1 VEEGDLTITI
11 IKFII
16 IVEISF
22 ILKKIKIMNRSFL
35 NTYMR
40 KFINNK
46 LNKIIKKK
54 IDILFSFIINE
65 EIILKIIY

>member
-1 VEEGDLTITI
+1 
-11 IKFII
+11 
-16 IVEISF
+16 
-22 ILKKIKIMNRSFL
+22 MNRSFL
-35 NTYMR
+35 NMYMR

>member
-1 VEEGDLTITI
+1 
-11 IKFII
+11 
-16 IVEISF
+16 
-22 ILKKIKIMNRSFL
+22 MNRSFL
-35 NTYMR
+35 NMYMR

-46 LNKIIKKK
+46 LNKIIKKKNKK

>member
-1 VEEGDLTITI
+1 
-11 IKFII
+11 
-16 IVEISF
+16 
-22 ILKKIKIMNRSFL
+22 MNRSFL
-35 NTYMR
+35 NMYMR

-46 LNKIIKKK
+46 LNKIIKKNKK